1 MHGDIVPVGEFL
13 GDAAVARRIV
23 LLEIVEGGVGKN
35 DAETEG
41 VVGAIAL
48 IDRDDGLRT
57 LLLQQDRGVK
67 AGRSAADDRNLHER
81 LRNRQLSRYFKPK
94 ISPDKSGSGS
104 VRSIPLEDR
113 LDLVGESREGPL
125 E

>member
-48 IDRDDGLRT
+48 IDRDDGLRA
-57 LLLQQDRGVK
+57 LLLQQDRGIQ
-67 AGRSAADDRNLHER
+67 ACRSTTDDRDLHER
-81 LRNRQLSRYFKPK
+81 LRKGNFGDILNLKYLLTR
-94 ISPDKSGSGS
+94 PDWGVPAQFPWKTG
-104 VRSIPLEDR
+104 L
-113 LDLVGESREGPL
+113 
-125 E
+125 